1 MPILGWRK
9 KPASGPADIDMSGW
23 HEYPVHLMD
32 GSKLNHKVL
41 GWTMRFDDVLDA
53 EMLRSALTRLL
64 GMGDW
69 RKLGGRLRR
78 DTQNKDKLKILVPQ
92 EFSPSHPAVEYQHN
106 VFPQAISSHP
116 IGAQVIRPTTTP
128 TAQPLEKHLNQFMTP
143 EGYPDTVDGLLQTTK
158 SQLALTISSFDD
170 ATLVSLALPQ
180 TLLDVSGVVSLVQ
193 NWSLVLAGRD
203 SDIAPLLNTQHDILD
218 DITAANNAI
227 APQDCLMEKMRI
239 TGFGYLKLLGRHMAE
254 ATQRKRRLQA
264 LYIPRDTYQALL
276 AKLRHEEADSEKD
289 DHPSNETA
297 CPQPRIQ
304 DMHLLLAW
312 LIRIIAAQE
321 SAESRPL
328 ALITL
333 YDLRLYIQ
341 KLKYITHSDSHT
353 DKDKG
358 AGHISQILMSSHC
371 ATFPADILRNTNCTK
386 NEAEG
391 AQQTKT
397 KKKNNNNN
405 NKKKSNSVGRIAKS
419 YREQAAALTSEDEAI
434 AQVKA
439 MRKELCSEKPGFAL
453 YGTSDSLVVFC
464 HPFEGLDVARMADFA
479 VAVVKKS
486 VGEKVVEEGHGE
498 EMNGGEKGREKMTP
512 AGRIVGNVFN
522 AVNWTDAGVDAAWLL
537 GEDCGGG
544 CWVVAKLSAGSW
556 DGVLGELRGL

>member
-9 KPASGPADIDMSGW
+9 KPASGSADIDMSGW

-128 TAQPLEKHLNQFMTP
+128 TAQPLEKHLSQFMTP

-158 SQLALTISSFDD
+158 SQLALTISSFDN

-203 SDIAPLLNTQHDILD
+203 SNVAPLLNTQHDILE

-264 LYIPRDTYQALL
+264 LYIPRDNYQALL
-276 AKLRHEEADSEKD
+276 AKLRQEEADSEKD
-289 DHPSNETA
+289 DHASNETA
-297 CPQPRIQ
+297 CPEPRVQ

-321 SAESRPL
+321 SDSRPL

-341 KLKYITHSDSHT
+341 KLKYITHT

-358 AGHISQILMSSHC
+358 AGHISQTLMSSHC
-371 ATFPADILRNTNCTK
+371 ATFPADILRDTNCTK
-386 NEAEG
+386 NEG
-391 AQQTKT
+391 AQQTET
-397 KKKNNNNN
+397 KKKKKKK
-405 NKKKSNSVGRIAKS
+405 KKKSNSVGRIATS
-419 YREQAAALTSEDEAI
+419 YREQATALTTEDEAI

-439 MRKELCSEKPGFAL
+439 MRKELCSEKPGFSL

-479 VAVVKKS
+479 AAVVPVVKKS
-486 VGEKVVEEGHGE
+486 VEKEIVEEGNGE
-498 EMNGGEKGREKMTP
+498 EMNAGEKGKEKMTP

-537 GEDCGGG
+537 GEDFGGG
-544 CWVVAKLSAGSW
+544 CWVVAKLSAGTW
-556 DGVLGELRGL
+556 DGVLGKLGGL

>member
-9 KPASGPADIDMSGW
+9 KPVSGSADIDMSGW
-23 HEYPVHLMD
+23 HKYPVHLMD

-41 GWTMRFDDVLDA
+41 GWMMRFDDVLDA
-53 EMLRSALTRLL
+53 EMLHSALTRLL

-78 DTQNKDKLKILVPQ
+78 DTQKKDNLNIIVPK
-92 EFSPSHPAVEYQHN
+92 EFSLSHPAVEYQHN
-106 VFPQAISSHP
+106 VFPQSISSHP
-116 IGAQVIRPTTTP
+116 IGAQVIRPTAAP
-128 TAQPLEKHLNQFMTP
+128 TAQPLEKHLSQFMTP

-193 NWSLVLAGRD
+193 NWSLVLAGRE
-203 SDIAPLLNTQHDILD
+203 SDVAPLLNTQHDILD
-218 DITAANNAI
+218 DVTAANNVI
-227 APQDCLMEKMRI
+227 APQDCLMEKIRI

-276 AKLRHEEADSEKD
+276 AKLRQEEAVSEKD
-289 DHPSNETA
+289 DHASNETA
-297 CPQPRIQ
+297 SACTEPKIQ

-312 LIRIIAAQE
+312 LIHIIAAQE
-321 SAESRPL
+321 SDTRPL

-341 KLKYITHSDSHT
+341 KLNSITTHT
-353 DKDKG
+353 DKG
-358 AGHISQILMSSHC
+358 AGDSGHISQILMSSHC
-371 ATFPADILRNTNCTK
+371 ATFPADILRNTNCNK
-386 NEAEG
+386 NANEG
-391 AQQTKT
+391 TQQTR
-397 KKKNNNNN
+397 KKNM
-405 NKKKSNSVGRIAKS
+405 SNSHSVGRIAKS
-419 YREQAAALTSEDEAI
+419 YREQAAALTTEDEAI

-464 HPFEGLDVARMADFA
+464 HPFEGVDVARMADFA
-479 VAVVKKS
+479 PAVVP
-486 VGEKVVEEGHGE
+486 GEKAAEEGQQGE
-498 EMNGGEKGREKMTP
+498 KINGGEKGKEKMTP

-522 AVNWTDAGVDAAWLL
+522 AVNWTDAGVDTAWLL

-556 DGVLGELRGL
+556 DGVLGELKGL

>member
-32 GSKLNHKVL
+32 GSQLNHKVL

-92 EFSPSHPAVEYQHN
+92 EFSPLHPAVEYQHN
-106 VFPQAISSHP
+106 VFPQTISSHP

-128 TAQPLEKHLNQFMTP
+128 TAQPLEKHLSQFMTP
-143 EGYPDTVDGLLQTTK
+143 KGYPETVDGLLQTTK

-170 ATLVSLALPQ
+170 ATLISLALPQ

-203 SDIAPLLNTQHDILD
+203 SDVAPLLNTQHDILE

-227 APQDCLMEKMRI
+227 APQDCLMEKMRV

-276 AKLRHEEADSEKD
+276 AKLRQEEADSEKD
-289 DHPSNETA
+289 DHASNETA
-297 CPQPRIQ
+297 CPEPRIQ
-304 DMHLLLAW
+304 DMHLILAW

-321 SAESRPL
+321 SDFRPL
-328 ALITL
+328 SLITL

-341 KLKYITHSDSHT
+341 KLKYITHT

-358 AGHISQILMSSHC
+358 AGHISQTLMSSHC
-371 ATFPADILRNTNCTK
+371 VTFPPDILRNTNYTK
-386 NEAEG
+386 NEG
-391 AQQTKT
+391 AQQTEMK
-397 KKKNNNNN
+397 KKKNK
-405 NKKKSNSVGRIAKS
+405 NKSSGVGRIAKS
-419 YREQAAALTSEDEAI
+419 HREQAAALTTEDEAI

-479 VAVVKKS
+479 AAAVPVVKKS
-486 VGEKVVEEGHGE
+486 VEKEEVGEGIRE
-498 EMNGGEKGREKMTP
+498 EMNAGEKGKKKMTP

-537 GEDCGGG
+537 GEDCEGG

-556 DGVLGELRGL
+556 DGVLGELGGL

>member
-23 HEYPVHLMD
+23 HQYPVHLMD

-41 GWTMRFDDVLDA
+41 GWMMRFDDVLDA
-53 EMLRSALTRLL
+53 EMLHSALTRLL

-78 DTQNKDKLKILVPQ
+78 DTQNKDKLNILVPK
-92 EFSPSHPAVEYQHN
+92 EFSSSHPAVEYQHS
-106 VFPQAISSHP
+106 VFSQSISSHP
-116 IGAQVIRPTTTP
+116 IGAQVIRPTATP
-128 TAQPLEKHLNQFMTP
+128 TAQPLEKHLSQFMTP
-143 EGYPDTVDGLLQTTK
+143 AGYPDTVDGLLQTTK

-193 NWSLVLAGRD
+193 NWSLVLAGRE
-203 SDIAPLLNTQHDILD
+203 SDVAPLLNTQHDILD
-218 DITAANNAI
+218 DVTAANNVI

-276 AKLRHEEADSEKD
+276 AKLRQEEEEEEAGSEKD
-289 DHPSNETA
+289 DHASNETA
-297 CPQPRIQ
+297 SACTEPRIQ

-312 LIRIIAAQE
+312 LIHIIAAQE
-321 SAESRPL
+321 SDTRPL

-333 YDLRLYIQ
+333 YDLRFYIQ
-341 KLKYITHSDSHT
+341 KLNSITTHT
-353 DKDKG
+353 DKG
-358 AGHISQILMSSHC
+358 AGGSGHISQILMSSHC
-371 ATFPADILRNTNCTK
+371 ATFPADIVRNTNCNK
-386 NEAEG
+386 NINED
-391 AQQTKT
+391 AQQTR
-397 KKKNNNNN
+397 KKK
-405 NKKKSNSVGRIAKS
+405 KKESNGNSHSVGRIAKS
-419 YREQAAALTSEDEAI
+419 YRGQAVALTAEDEAI

-464 HPFEGLDVARMADFA
+464 HPFEGVDVARMADFA
-479 VAVVKKS
+479 AAVVPVVKS
-486 VGEKVVEEGHGE
+486 MEKI
-498 EMNGGEKGREKMTP
+498 NGGEKGNKEKMAP

-556 DGVLGELRGL
+556 DGVLGELKGL

>member
-53 EMLRSALTRLL
+53 EMLHSALTRLL

-78 DTQNKDKLKILVPQ
+78 DAQNKDKLKILVPQ

-106 VFPQAISSHP
+106 VFPQSISSHP

-128 TAQPLEKHLNQFMTP
+128 TAQPLEKNLSQFMTP

-193 NWSLVLAGRD
+193 NWSLVLAGREN
-203 SDIAPLLNTQHDILD
+203 DIAPLLNTQHDILD

-227 APQDCLMEKMRI
+227 APQNCRMEKMRI

-254 ATQRKRRLQA
+254 AAQRKRRLQA
-264 LYIPRDTYQALL
+264 LYIPQDTYQALL
-276 AKLRHEEADSEKD
+276 EKLHQEEAEAGSEQD
-289 DHPSNETA
+289 DPASNETA
-297 CPQPRIQ
+297 RTEPRIQ

-321 SAESRPL
+321 SDTRPL

-341 KLKYITHSDSHT
+341 KLKYITHT
-353 DKDKG
+353 DKG
-358 AGHISQILMSSHC
+358 AGHISQTLMSSHC
-371 ATFPADILRNTNCTK
+371 ATFPADILRNTNCNK
-386 NEAEG
+386 NEG
-391 AQQTKT
+391 AQQTEKQE
-397 KKKNNNNN
+397 KK
-405 NKKKSNSVGRIAKS
+405 KKKSNSVGRIAKS
-419 YREQAAALTSEDEAI
+419 YREQAAALTTEDEAV

-439 MRKELCSEKPGFAL
+439 IRKELSSEKPGFAL

-464 HPFEGLDVARMADFA
+464 HPFEGVDVARMADFA
-479 VAVVKKS
+479 AAVVPVTVGES
-486 VGEKVVEEGHGE
+486 VGEKAVGDGHGGK
-498 EMNGGEKGREKMTP
+498 MNGEIEKGKEKEKMAP
-512 AGRIVGNVFN
+512 VGRIVGNVFN

-556 DGVLGELRGL
+556 DGVLGELKGL